1 MDVVVYALC
10 KKLLGGKADLVD
22 GKIPA
27 EELPS
32 YVDDVEEYAN
42 KAAFP
47 VTGEGGKIYV
57 ALDTGYTYRWS
68 GSTYTQIG
76 GQDLSNYV
84 TKTELQID
92 LSTKQDTLVS
102 GTNIKT
108 VNNVSLLGSGDVT
121 ISGTSFIVTDV
132 IIDE

>member
-47 VTGEGGKIYV
+47 VIGEGGKIYV

-132 IIDE
+132 IIDD